1 MKNKLFNKIAG
12 WFGYKIIEK
21 KLHKN
26 NRLIDRFSTLKTESL
41 ISTMFKKNLISKIVQ
56 IGANDGERFDLL
68 KKILGRQN
76 IKALLVEP
84 INESF
89 QKLKLKYAD
98 TENIFL
104 ENSAISVKNLHNEMY
119 LLNPNF
125 AKLYDDHV
133 PGISSFNKSHL
144 LKHGVKN
151 KHIIKK
157 KINSIS
163 VKNLLEKHDF
173 LDLDLLY
180 IDAEGYDGE
189 ILLDFFNF
197 TNKKPIVIFE
207 YIHISHNTFYK
218 LLEILNKNGYKIL
231 RADENLVVIN
241 KEITLEL

>member
-1 MKNKLFNKIAG
+1 MKNKLLNKIAG

-21 KLHKN
+21 KLYKN
-26 NRLIDRFSTLKTESL
+26 NRLIDRFSPIKTESL
-41 ISTMFKKNLISKIVQ
+41 ISIMCRKNLITRVVQ
-56 IGANDGERFDLL
+56 IGANDGERFDVL
-68 KKILGRQN
+68 KKFILTQN

-84 INESF
+84 INEPF
-89 QKLKLKYAD
+89 QKLKLKYANS
-98 TENIFL
+98 ENILL

-125 AKLYDDHV
+125 AKFYDSHI
-133 PGISSFNKSHL
+133 PGISSFKKSHL

-151 KHIIKK
+151 KHIIKR

-163 VKNLLEKHDF
+163 IKNLLEKHNF

-180 IDAEGYDGE
+180 IDAEGYDAE
-189 ILLDFFNF
+189 ILLDFFKS

-207 YIHISHNTFYK
+207 YIHIGHDTFYK